1 MTIGPP
7 GPPGPTG
14 PQGPQGFSGPPGP
27 PGPPGPGAS
36 MTGAQPSPFASVSLK
51 PREPPFYRGEINEDL
66 HAWMSALRDY
76 LYLMHADDRQS
87 VAYAATLLQGN
98 ARIWWNQYLYDHMDA
113 RPTSLE
119 EFLDEMCKRFLA
131 PMYEKEARIK
141 LWSITQKK
149 EESVHTFAARF
160 QNLLARLSSYDNVD
174 MLERFVRALLPPL
187 RMPVAQKEPSTL
199 EEAIR
204 YASHLELLTMAY
216 EKKADGNPRQQPQ
229 QQQQQGQRGGYRG
242 GYRGNY
248 RGGRGR
254 WGRGRRGTV
263 WSRPGWWPWAT
274 TTARSGVLWSRPG
287 GVFQMRRYRT
297 HGVGLSHTRHERRSR
312 SRFPAGSQGWPDC
325 CWK

>member
-1 MTIGPP
+1 
-7 GPPGPTG
+7 
-14 PQGPQGFSGPPGP
+14 
-27 PGPPGPGAS
+27 
-36 MTGAQPSPFASVSLK
+36 
-51 PREPPFYRGEINEDL
+51 
-66 HAWMSALRDY
+66 
-76 LYLMHADDRQS
+76 
-87 VAYAATLLQGN
+87 
-98 ARIWWNQYLYDHMDA
+98 MDA

-216 EKKADGNPRQQPQ
+216 DKKANGNQRQQPQ
-229 QQQQQGQRGGYRG
+229 QQQQQGQRGGFRG
-242 GYRGNY
+242 GFRGNY

-254 WGRGRRGTV
+254 WGRGGRAQFGAVQGGGQGPPQQPGQGSYGRGQIECFRCGGIGHMAWACPTPDMRGGGRGRGFQQGHRGGQTAAGNRGRGQARGAAV
-263 WSRPGWWPWAT
+263 LHAVPATGAQQHPQARQAAPAHPG
-274 TTARSGVLWSRPG
+274 
-287 GVFQMRRYRT
+287 
-297 HGVGLSHTRHERRSR
+297 
-312 SRFPAGSQGWPDC
+312 QGNA
-325 CWK
+325 